1 MKYVVAI
8 AAVLL
13 LIGCGG
19 GEKPQAQTP
28 PTDSARPA
36 VVEASFAKDVAPIFA
51 ANCMPCHSGAAD
63 AKSPYDLSRYEG
75 VMGNG
80 KDTVP
85 NVLAGRAD
93 SSLLYM
99 MLHEGKMPPT
109 GPLDAAKVAT
119 IKKWVDEG
127 AKNN

>member
-1 MKYVVAI
+1 MKYVVAL

-28 PTDSARPA
+28 PTDSARLA
-36 VVEASFAKDVAPIFA
+36 VAEASFAKDVAPIFA
-51 ANCMPCHSGAAD
+51 ASCMPCHSGAAD
-63 AKSPYDLSRYEG
+63 ARSKYDLSKFDG
-75 VMGNG
+75 VMKNVVAG
-80 KDTVP
+80 KP
-85 NVLAGRAD
+85 D
-93 SSLLYM
+93 SSKLHT
-99 MLHEGKMPPT
+99 MLFEGKMPPT

>member
-1 MKYVVAI
+1 MKYVVAL
-8 AAVLL
+8 AAALL

-28 PTDSARPA
+28 PTDTARPA

-63 AKSPYDLSRYEG
+63 AKSKYDLSRFDG
-75 VMGNG
+75 VVKNVVAG
-80 KDTVP
+80 KP
-85 NVLAGRAD
+85 D
-93 SSLLYM
+93 SSKLHT
-99 MLHEGKMPPT
+99 MLFEGKMPPT